1 VRHSWKGTEEDI
13 KRTLDMCMEQQGEEC
28 TEPLQVLVRYFCGT
42 AQECNMKSA
51 KMGKFGALNSWD
63 KVAKAAELAKKKIIT
78 QYYSIGLMGKLN
90 FLLVLSYWKLS

>member
-1 VRHSWKGTEEDI
+1 
-13 KRTLDMCMEQQGEEC
+13 
-28 TEPLQVLVRYFCGT
+28 
-42 AQECNMKSA
+42 MKSA
-51 KMGKFGALNSWD
+51 KMGKFGALNNWD